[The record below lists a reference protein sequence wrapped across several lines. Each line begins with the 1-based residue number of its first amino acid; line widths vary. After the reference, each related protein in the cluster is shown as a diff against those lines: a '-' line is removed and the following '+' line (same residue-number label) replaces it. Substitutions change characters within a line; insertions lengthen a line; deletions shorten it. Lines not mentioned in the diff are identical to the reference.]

1 LATPIQGD
9 LVIDV
14 TRAADPAG
22 VNAARDK
29 LALNAARKASAEFT
43 VAEQARSTPPT
54 PASPQQEAFV
64 KFEAMVL
71 QTFLQSML
79 PKETESVYGEGMAGE
94 MWQSMLAE
102 HLANSLAQRGGIGIA
117 DRILRNHYNADAD
130 APEALSG
137 PVPDPARDAQA
148 AMTAAFIKEIELTLT
163 PEAEGDRTT
172 DISNRI

>member
-1 LATPIQGD
+1 MATPIQGD

-29 LALNAARKASAEFT
+29 LALNAARKASAEVT

-79 PKETESVYGEGMAGE
+79 PKETESV
-94 MWQSMLAE
+94 
-102 HLANSLAQRGGIGIA
+102 
-117 DRILRNHYNADAD
+117 
-130 APEALSG
+130 
-137 PVPDPARDAQA
+137 
-148 AMTAAFIKEIELTLT
+148 
-163 PEAEGDRTT
+163 
-172 DISNRI
+172 